1 MFFKFEKKH
10 DTDEMSQTKKKAV
23 EHGYEIKR
31 IYIIYIHFFL
41 NAILIF
47 MNKMAC
53 LCKSRTVLFRV
64 HMIRPTW

>member
-31 IYIIYIHFFL
+31 IYIIYIHFFFKCNTNL
-41 NAILIF
+41 HAQNGMF
-47 MNKMAC
+47 
-53 LCKSRTVLFRV
+53 V
-64 HMIRPTW
+64 